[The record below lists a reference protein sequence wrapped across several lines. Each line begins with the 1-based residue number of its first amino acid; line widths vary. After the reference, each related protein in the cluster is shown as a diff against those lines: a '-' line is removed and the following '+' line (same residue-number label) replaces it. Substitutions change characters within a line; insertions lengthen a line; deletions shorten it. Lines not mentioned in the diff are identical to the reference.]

1 MTETPMV
8 GTDDERENVGLTPFV
23 TCQSRKLESTPKVG
37 RFNTPAYR
45 KIVPRPSRHG
55 YSTRSN
61 MRTRGAMNSPGLTA
75 KKDELSSQLSR
86 MLEMVKL
93 APDREALLEV
103 QQSFKSIVDSDH

>member
-1 MTETPMV
+1 
-8 GTDDERENVGLTPFV
+8 
-23 TCQSRKLESTPKVG
+23 
-37 RFNTPAYR
+37 
-45 KIVPRPSRHG
+45 
-55 YSTRSN
+55 
-61 MRTRGAMNSPGLTA
+61 MNSPGLTA